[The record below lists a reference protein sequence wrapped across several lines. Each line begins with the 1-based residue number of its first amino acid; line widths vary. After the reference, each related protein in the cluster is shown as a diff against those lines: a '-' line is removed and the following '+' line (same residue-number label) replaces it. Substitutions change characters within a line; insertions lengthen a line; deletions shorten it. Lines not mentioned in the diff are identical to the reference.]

1 MTDKQKLLELLKHD
15 FADYVA
21 FEDIV
26 VVYMSRY
33 SDDFSATRIC
43 NFIQMLNRD
52 PMLDKIAKLEK
63 VNRIANERATY
74 LKCYL
79 EGKMYESEEVAREC
93 VDLQIENAK
102 AILESTERVAL

>member
-1 MTDKQKLLELLKHD
+1 MTDKQKLLDWINTYCNDTMTIEEMVNSYIGWHEK
-15 FADYVA
+15 
-21 FEDIV
+21 E
-26 VVYMSRY
+26 
-33 SDDFSATRIC
+33 FSAHRLNGFIRMLNDHLVCSINDMERATRI
-43 NFIQMLNRD
+43 
-52 PMLDKIAKLEK
+52 AH
-63 VNRIANERATY
+63 ERATY